1 MLEYLSPRIVELGS
15 LGLKSGR
22 NYTKRLVVV
31 HLIIDNLRHPVRY
44 YFSLLILSFLCTRVH
59 AQIVGFVDSVEVHRT
74 DTIFFAFGS
83 DVLDERART
92 QVQSLVADRP
102 GELELYLEGHTDAV
116 GSNAAN
122 DDLARRRS
130 LNTLAAARSAGWPE
144 ASIELRHFG
153 ERRLSVQTK
162 GRERLNRRVLLRS
175 GLPRRYARFVGT
187 ITDQDGN
194 PLPGAVIA
202 HGQYLEDTARANP
215 DGTYQL
221 FLPLN
226 EALRLDVFAENH
238 FFSSHQ
244 LTLSEATPV
253 PPLITQLTPATSG
266 SRMSV
271 PDLYFIGNQTNLLKE
286 SFPTLPRL
294 LQFMRSSP
302 EVRIELAGH
311 VNSPGP
317 KKPPGTWEY
326 KLSFDRAKMIYDYL
340 LKFGID
346 KKRLRFRGYS
356 NYEMV
361 FPKAKFEKQMR
372 ANRRVEIRVL

>member
-1 MLEYLSPRIVELGS
+1 MI
-15 LGLKSGR
+15 
-22 NYTKRLVVV
+22 
-31 HLIIDNLRHPVRY
+31 LRYR
-44 YFSLLILSFLCTRVH
+44 FTLLLLFVLCVCGKT
-59 AQIVGFVDSVEVHRT
+59 QIVGFVDSVEVHRT
-74 DTIFFAFGS
+74 DTIYFAFGS

-92 QVQSLVADRP
+92 QVQGLVADRP

-116 GSNAAN
+116 GSNTAN
-122 DDLARRRS
+122 EDLARRRS
-130 LNTLAAARSAGWPE
+130 LNTLAAAKTAGWP
-144 ASIELRHFG
+144 ADAIELRHFG

-162 GRERLNRRVLLRS
+162 GRERRNRRVLLRS
-175 GLPRRYARFVGT
+175 GLPRRYARFRGT
-187 ITDQDGN
+187 ITDAEDK

-202 HGQYLEDTARANP
+202 HGQYLEDTVRANP
-215 DGTYQL
+215 DGTYEL
-221 FLPLN
+221 FLPLK
-226 EALRLDVFAENH
+226 EAVRLDVFAENH

-253 PPLITQLTPATSG
+253 PPLVTQLVPATSG

-271 PDLYFIGNQTNLLKE
+271 PDLYFVGNQTNLLKE

-302 EVRIELAGH
+302 DIRIELAGH

-317 KKPPGTWEY
+317 KKPPGTWQY
-326 KLSFDRAKMIYDYL
+326 KLSFDRAKVIYDYL
-340 LKFGID
+340 IKFGIE

-361 FPKAKFEKQMR
+361 FPEAKLERDMR